1 MTSLSIGLPVY
12 NGERYLAGALGALL
26 DQTYRDFELIVADNA
41 STDRTPEI
49 CRAFAA
55 GDDRVRVLR
64 NPENLGA
71 ARNYNRTLEQ
81 ARGRYFKWAA
91 HDDLCHPRFVERCVA
106 VLEAEPETVL
116 VHSRSLAIDDRGRPI
131 GPYAGEPP
139 FDQDRPSARFAAA
152 VLTPHACI
160 SVFGVMRR
168 DVLLKTVRHGD
179 WVGADRNL
187 LAELALHGRVR
198 LVSDVLFKRRAHEQA
213 SIHRFTDEHER
224 LAWFDPA
231 HRGRLSFPTWRRLAE
246 YGRAIRR
253 VPLPAAERMAC
264 AGILARWLAGRHHT
278 GARNARLLAA
288 ELLRPRR
295 AGTATGTAGASA
307 AER

>member
-1 MTSLSIGLPVY
+1 MTALSIGLPVY
-12 NGERYLAGALGALL
+12 NGERYLAAALGALL
-26 DQTYRDFELIVADNA
+26 DQTYRDFELIIADNA
-41 STDRTPEI
+41 SIDRTSEI

-55 GDDRVRVLR
+55 GDDRVRYFR
-64 NPENLGA
+64 NEANLGA
-71 ARNYNRTLEQ
+71 ARNYNLTLER
-81 ARGRYFKWAA
+81 AGGRYFKWAA
-91 HDDLCHPRFVERCVA
+91 HDDLCHPRFLERCTA
-106 VLEAEPETVL
+106 VLDTEPDTVL
-116 VHSRSLAIDDRGRPI
+116 VHSRSLAIDEHGRMI
-131 GPYAGEPP
+131 GEYAQERA

-152 VLTPHACI
+152 VLTPHVCI

-187 LAELALHGRVR
+187 LAELALRGRVR
-198 LVSDVLFKRRAHEQA
+198 LLPEALFKRRAHEQA

-231 HRGRLSFPTWRRLAE
+231 YRGRFSFPTWRRMGE
-246 YGRAIRR
+246 YAGAIRR
-253 VPLPAAERMAC
+253 APLSMADRAAC
-264 AGILARWLAGRHHT
+264 LGVLARWLGARHHS
-278 GARNARLLAA
+278 GARNARLLLS

-295 AGTATGTAGASA
+295 AGAATDTGGASA